1 MPAPRTHRTTT
12 DARHRRTR
20 GTVAAAA
27 VLLSAGSLL
36 FSPGTASAEDP
47 AALRAQIDAAKATLT
62 SLQTRTEQVAE
73 KMNAARIAQA
83 ATDRASAAAQARL
96 GAVRAELAGVRTQV
110 GSLALRSFEA
120 STDRTLALLGS
131 GDPATFLSRASDF
144 AEVSRS
150 RGQQITQ
157 LRAAD
162 KRQAD
167 AQAAADSAAAAAKAV
182 AGEIAGQQRAIA
194 DSLSQQRDLLGQLQ
208 QRQAELIRQAQE
220 AAAKAAAAKAAA
232 AQQAA
237 AQQALVAA
245 QAEKA
250 RIDMEAHALAAAQ
263 ALPPPPPAQP
273 APAPAPVVLN
283 AVPVAQSVPV
293 AQAVQPAQATPAAP
307 AAPAPPTTAD
317 NAPVDQAPVQVQ
329 AAGDA
334 GATALDAAR
343 SQIGKPYVYGAGG
356 PDSYDCSGLTSWAY
370 ARAGISLSHY
380 TGAQWNE
387 GRHIGRGEL
396 QPGDLVFFGADLGHV
411 GVYSGGGS
419 MVDAP
424 HSGAYVREEPMF
436 GDYAGAVRPGG

>member
-1 MPAPRTHRTTT
+1 MPAPRTHRTRTES
-12 DARHRRTR
+12 RHRRTR

-36 FSPGTASAEDP
+36 FSPGTASADDP
-47 AALRAQIDAAKATLT
+47 AALQAQIDAAKATLT

-150 RGQQITQ
+150 RGQRITQ

-237 AQQALVAA
+237 AEQALAAA

-263 ALPPPPPAQP
+263 ALPPPPSPQ
-273 APAPAPVVLN
+273 PAPAPVVLN
-283 AVPVAQSVPV
+283 AVPVAQSVQPV
-293 AQAVQPAQATPAAP
+293 QATPSAP

-387 GRHIGRGEL
+387 GRHVGRGEL

>member
-36 FSPGTASAEDP
+36 FSPGTARADDP
-47 AALRAQIDAAKATLT
+47 AALQAQIDAAKASLT

-182 AGEIAGQQRAIA
+182 AGEIAGQQRTIA

-263 ALPPPPPAQP
+263 ALPPPPPPSAQS
-273 APAPAPVVLN
+273 APAPVVLN
-283 AVPVAQSVPV
+283 AVPVAQSV
-293 AQAVQPAQATPAAP
+293 QPTPSAP

-387 GRHIGRGEL
+387 GRHVGRGEL

>member
-1 MPAPRTHRTTT
+1 MPAPRTHRITT

-36 FSPGTASAEDP
+36 LSPGTASADDP
-47 AALRAQIDAAKATLT
+47 AALQAQIDAAKATLT

-263 ALPPPPPAQP
+263 ALPPPPAQP

-283 AVPVAQSVPV
+283 AVPVAQ
-293 AQAVQPAQATPAAP
+293 AVQPAQGTPAAP

-387 GRHIGRGEL
+387 GRHVGRGEL

>member
-1 MPAPRTHRTTT
+1 VPAPRTHRTTT

-20 GTVAAAA
+20 GTAAAAA

-36 FSPGTASAEDP
+36 FSPGTASADDP
-47 AALRAQIDAAKATLT
+47 AALQAQIDAAKASLT

-182 AGEIAGQQRAIA
+182 AGEIAGQQRTIA

-263 ALPPPPPAQP
+263 ALPPPPPPSAQS
-273 APAPAPVVLN
+273 APAPVVLN
-283 AVPVAQSVPV
+283 AVPVAQSV
-293 AQAVQPAQATPAAP
+293 QPTPSAP

-387 GRHIGRGEL
+387 GRHVGRGEL